1 MLRNTLALACA
12 VSAALLLAPAL
23 APKPAAAD
31 HHEKES
37 KMEGRLLRHV
47 VLFKF
52 KDDADPKGIK
62 AVEEAFAALPEKID
76 AIHDLEWGTNNS
88 PEDLARGYTH
98 CFLVTFK
105 SEEDRAKYLPH
116 PAHKEFVKVLGPV
129 IDEVH
134 VVDYWTK

>member
-1 MLRNTLALACA
+1 MARQTLALLCG
-12 VSAALLLAPAL
+12 VAAAALLAPAVG
-23 APKPAAAD
+23 PDRAAAD
-31 HHEKES
+31 HHEKS
-37 KMEGRLLRHV
+37 KMSDRLLRHV

-52 KDDADPKGIK
+52 KEGADPAGIR
-62 AVEEAFAALPEKID
+62 AVEEAFAALPDKID

-105 SEEDRAKYLPH
+105 SEEDRAAYLPH
-116 PAHKEFVKVLGPV
+116 PAHKAFVEVLKPV

-134 VVDYWTK
+134 VVDYWAK

>member
-1 MLRNTLALACA
+1 MPRTLIAPALAA
-12 VSAALLLAPAL
+12 AAALLLATAL
-23 APKPAAAD
+23 RPDAARAD
-31 HHEKES
+31 HHESDMPDK
-37 KMEGRLLRHV
+37 LLRHV

-52 KDDADPKGIK
+52 QDEAPAEGIRK
-62 AVEEAFAALPEKID
+62 VEEAFAALPSKID

-105 SEEDRAKYLPH
+105 TEEDRAAYLPH
-116 PAHKEFVKVLGPV
+116 PAHKAFVEVLKPV

-134 VVDYWTK
+134 VIDYWAK

>member
-1 MLRNTLALACA
+1 MIRTALAAACGAAA
-12 VSAALLLAPAL
+12 VALLAPAL
-23 APKPAAAD
+23 APRPAAAD
-31 HHEKES
+31 HHEKSEM
-37 KMEGRLLRHV
+37 KDRLLRHV

-52 KDDADPKGIK
+52 KEDADPAAIK
-62 AVEEAFAALPEKID
+62 AVEEAFAALPSKID

-105 SEEDRAKYLPH
+105 SEEDRAAYLPH
-116 PAHKEFVKVLGPV
+116 PAHKAFVEVLKPV

-134 VVDYWTK
+134 VVDYWAK